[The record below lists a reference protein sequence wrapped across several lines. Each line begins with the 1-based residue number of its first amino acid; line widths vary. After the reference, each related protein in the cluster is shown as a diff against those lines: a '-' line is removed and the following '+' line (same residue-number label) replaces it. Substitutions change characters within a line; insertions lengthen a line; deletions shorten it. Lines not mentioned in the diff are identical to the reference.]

1 MGPMMLVEIYV
12 TLLSFMFV
20 ITSAM
25 DANAPLHLLDRRIY
39 EELSEPTE
47 TLGRGDLVLKEMIAY
62 YCNLYDVFNYLKW
75 KDEKGLEMIDVLE
88 KEGGPK
94 LPSMEVNGEAIKRA
108 YKWEDRE
115 LEMITTMLT
124 SIKSLWNKVTDKVYQ
139 FSSSLNVPH
148 RF

>member
-1 MGPMMLVEIYV
+1 MAVETLVFLISLV
-12 TLLSFMFV
+12 FH
-20 ITSAM
+20 IASAM
-25 DANAPLHLLDRRIY
+25 DANAPLHMLDHRIFD
-39 EELSEPTE
+39 ELSEPTE

-62 YCNLYDVFNYLKW
+62 YCNLYDVFNYLKM

-108 YKWEDRE
+108 YKWQDRE
-115 LEMITTMLT
+115 LEMVTTMLA
-124 SIKSLWNKVTDKVYQ
+124 SIKSLWSKVTDKVYQ